1 MAWGDLK
8 DQMNTKVYKG
18 FCIIPGRTYS
28 DDDGGSQQWNIAAT
42 IYREGNPDGSRV
54 FVARDEYA
62 LTESEAIRRSLEFGE
77 KVIDGAVPDASV
89 SGL

>member
-8 DQMNTKVYKG
+8 DQMNTKIHKG

-28 DDDGGSQQWNIAAT
+28 DDDDGSQQWNIAAT
-42 IYREGNPDGSRV
+42 IYREGNPGGTRV
-54 FVARDEYA
+54 FVAKGEYA
-62 LTESEAIRRSLEFGE
+62 LTEREAIRRSLEFGE
-77 KVIDGAVPDASV
+77 KVIDGAVPGASI